1 MVCLEARKDAG
12 VAVAASHR
20 AVIPHFA
27 TFAKAA
33 DERRQTTPRWR
44 HVAFISL
51 HAFYSE
57 VSATDLF
64 GCSVEHR
71 GQPSKRTTRIQLER
85 RCTALSRT
93 LK

>member
-1 MVCLEARKDAG
+1 MVCLDARKDAG

-27 TFAKAA
+27 TIAKAA
-33 DERRQTTPRWR
+33 DERRQTIPRWR

-64 GCSVEHR
+64 GCSVEHGGHRVSGQR
-71 GQPSKRTTRIQLER
+71 GSNLKGD
-85 RCTALSRT
+85 ALHCQGR
-93 LK
+93 